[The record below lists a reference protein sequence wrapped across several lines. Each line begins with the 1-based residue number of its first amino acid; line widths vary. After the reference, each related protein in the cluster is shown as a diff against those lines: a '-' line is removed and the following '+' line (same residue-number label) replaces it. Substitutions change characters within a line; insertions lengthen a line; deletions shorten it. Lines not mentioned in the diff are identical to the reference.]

1 MKKAKEKESVKKLNR
16 KAPKRKVSYKS
27 SARKLINDFK
37 ETFKAFKTDDVGIN
51 NINIQ
56 EIDDLK
62 DGIKQ
67 AEKLEKEYYGIEKDK
82 KEVNFG
88 IERKSNNN
96 RDINNNNNI
105 KENNKESKEYKEHKE
120 GNILDKLI
128 NKTNKVKSTNEIF
141 NKKIEEKKKEKQNI
155 NNVENKNKSL
165 DDMLKKLEENE
176 KKNEEIQKKIIET
189 EDDIDNI

>member
-141 NKKIEEKKKEKQNI
+141 NKKIEEKKKERKNTD
-155 NNVENKNKSL
+155 NTENKNKSL

-176 KKNEEIQKKIIET
+176 KKNEEIQKKIIEA

>member
-88 IERKSNNN
+88 IERKNDNKSNS
-96 RDINNNNNI
+96 NNNNNI
-105 KENNKESKEYKEHKE
+105 ESKEYKEHKE

-155 NNVENKNKSL
+155 NNNEKKNKSL

-176 KKNEEIQKKIIET
+176 KKNEEIQKKIIEA

>member
-1 MKKAKEKESVKKLNR
+1 MKKAKEKEKENVKKLTG
-16 KAPKRKVSYKS
+16 KAPKRKVSYKN
-27 SARKLINDFK
+27 SARELINDFK
-37 ETFKAFKTDDVGIN
+37 ETFKAFKTDDVGTN

-67 AEKLEKEYYGIEKDK
+67 VEKLEKEYYGIEKDK

-88 IERKSNNN
+88 IERKSDNNSN
-96 RDINNNNNI
+96 SDNNNNI
-105 KENNKESKEYKEHKE
+105 ESKEYKEHKE

-141 NKKIEEKKKEKQNI
+141 NKKIEEKKKERKNTD
-155 NNVENKNKSL
+155 NTENKNKSL

>member
-105 KENNKESKEYKEHKE
+105 KENNKESKEGEEHKE

-155 NNVENKNKSL
+155 NDTENKNKSL

-176 KKNEEIQKKIIET
+176 KKNEEIQKKIIEA

>member
-37 ETFKAFKTDDVGIN
+37 ETFKAFKTDDVGTN

-155 NNVENKNKSL
+155 NNNENKNKSL

>member
-1 MKKAKEKESVKKLNR
+1 MKKDKAKEKESVKKLNG

-37 ETFKAFKTDDVGIN
+37 ETFKAFKTDDVGTN

-67 AEKLEKEYYGIEKDK
+67 VEKLEKEYYGIEKDK

-88 IERKSNNN
+88 IVRKSDKNSNSN
-96 RDINNNNNI
+96 SNNNNNI
-105 KENNKESKEYKEHKE
+105 ESKEHKE

>member
-1 MKKAKEKESVKKLNR
+1 MKKAKEKEKENVKKLTG
-16 KAPKRKVSYKS
+16 KAPKRKVSYKN
-27 SARKLINDFK
+27 SARELINDFK
-37 ETFKAFKTDDVGIN
+37 ETFKAFKTDDVGTN

-67 AEKLEKEYYGIEKDK
+67 VEKLEKEYYGIEKDK

-88 IERKSNNN
+88 IERKSDNNSN
-96 RDINNNNNI
+96 SDNNNNI
-105 KENNKESKEYKEHKE
+105 ESKEYKEHKE

-141 NKKIEEKKKEKQNI
+141 NKKIEEKKKEKQNTDDI
-155 NNVENKNKSL
+155 ENKNKSL

>member
-1 MKKAKEKESVKKLNR
+1 MKKSKEKESVKKLNR

-37 ETFKAFKTDDVGIN
+37 ETFKAFKTDDVGTN

-105 KENNKESKEYKEHKE
+105 KSKEGEEHKE
-120 GNILDKLI
+120 EKNILDKLI

-155 NNVENKNKSL
+155 NNNENKNKSL

-176 KKNEEIQKKIIET
+176 KKNEEIQKKIIEA

>member
-1 MKKAKEKESVKKLNR
+1 MKKAKEKEKENAKKLTG
-16 KAPKRKVSYKS
+16 KVQKRKVSYKN
-27 SARKLINDFK
+27 SARELINDFK
-37 ETFKAFKTDDVGIN
+37 ETFKAFKTDDVGTN

-67 AEKLEKEYYGIEKDK
+67 VEKLEKEYYGIEKDK

-88 IERKSNNN
+88 IERKSDKNSNSN
-96 RDINNNNNI
+96 SNNNNNNI
-105 KENNKESKEYKEHKE
+105 ESKEYKEHKE

>member
-155 NNVENKNKSL
+155 NDTENKNKSL

-176 KKNEEIQKKIIET
+176 KKNEEIQKKIIEA

>member
-88 IERKSNNN
+88 IERKSEKNSNSN
-96 RDINNNNNI
+96 SNNNNNI
-105 KENNKESKEYKEHKE
+105 ENKEYKEHKE

-128 NKTNKVKSTNEIF
+128 NKTNKVKTTNEIF

-176 KKNEEIQKKIIET
+176 KKNEEIQKKIIEA

>member
-1 MKKAKEKESVKKLNR
+1 MKKSKSKAKENAKKLTG
-16 KAPKRKVSYKS
+16 KAQKRKVSYKN
-27 SARKLINDFK
+27 SARELINDFK
-37 ETFKAFKTDDVGIN
+37 ETFKAFKTDDVGTN

-67 AEKLEKEYYGIEKDK
+67 VEKLEKEYYGIEKDK

-88 IERKSNNN
+88 IERKNDNKSNS
-96 RDINNNNNI
+96 NNNNNI
-105 KENNKESKEYKEHKE
+105 ESKEYKEHKE

-141 NKKIEEKKKEKQNI
+141 NKKIEEKKKERKNTD
-155 NNVENKNKSL
+155 NTENKNKSL

>member
-1 MKKAKEKESVKKLNR
+1 MKKSKEKESVKKLNR

-37 ETFKAFKTDDVGIN
+37 ETFKAFKTDDVGTN

-105 KENNKESKEYKEHKE
+105 ESKEYKEHKE

-141 NKKIEEKKKEKQNI
+141 NKKIEEKKKERKNTD
-155 NNVENKNKSL
+155 NTENKNKSL

-176 KKNEEIQKKIIET
+176 KKNEEIQKKIIEA

>member
-1 MKKAKEKESVKKLNR
+1 MKKSKEKEKENAKKLTG
-16 KAPKRKVSYKS
+16 KAQKRKVSYKN
-27 SARKLINDFK
+27 SARELINDFK
-37 ETFKAFKTDDVGIN
+37 ETFKAFKTDDVGTN

-67 AEKLEKEYYGIEKDK
+67 VEKLEKEYYGIEKDK

-88 IERKSNNN
+88 IERKNDNKSNS
-96 RDINNNNNI
+96 NNNNNI
-105 KENNKESKEYKEHKE
+105 ESKEYKEHKE

-141 NKKIEEKKKEKQNI
+141 NKKIEEKKKERKNTD
-155 NNVENKNKSL
+155 NTENKNKSL
-165 DDMLKKLEENE
+165 EDMLKKLEENE

>member
-1 MKKAKEKESVKKLNR
+1 MKKAKAKEKENVKKLTG
-16 KAPKRKVSYKS
+16 KAPKRKVSYKN
-27 SARKLINDFK
+27 SARELINDFK
-37 ETFKAFKTDDVGIN
+37 ETFKAFKTDDVGTN

-67 AEKLEKEYYGIEKDK
+67 VEKLEKEYYGIEKDK

-88 IERKSNNN
+88 IERKSDNNSN
-96 RDINNNNNI
+96 SNNNNNI
-105 KENNKESKEYKEHKE
+105 ESKEYKEHKE
-120 GNILDKLI
+120 EKNILDKLI

-141 NKKIEEKKKEKQNI
+141 NKKIEEKKKERKNTD
-155 NNVENKNKSL
+155 NTENKNKSL

>member
-1 MKKAKEKESVKKLNR
+1 MKKAKAKEKEKESIKKLNR
-16 KAPKRKVSYKS
+16 KAPKRKVSYKN
-27 SARKLINDFK
+27 SARELINDFK
-37 ETFKAFKTDDVGIN
+37 ETFKAFKTDDVGTN

-67 AEKLEKEYYGIEKDK
+67 VEKLEKEYYGIEKDK

-88 IERKSNNN
+88 IERKKDNS
-96 RDINNNNNI
+96 NNNNNI
-105 KENNKESKEYKEHKE
+105 ESKEHKE

-155 NNVENKNKSL
+155 NNNENKNKSL

-176 KKNEEIQKKIIET
+176 KKNEEIQKKIIEA